1 MLLKPSGFVFYF
13 GSSIIFTQGLACAM
27 SKMALPALAMNDKL
41 LVIFGYLFSK
51 KCYLLLKIKNASM
64 PLIFL
69 AAHCNSN

>member
-1 MLLKPSGFVFYF
+1 
-13 GSSIIFTQGLACAM
+13 M